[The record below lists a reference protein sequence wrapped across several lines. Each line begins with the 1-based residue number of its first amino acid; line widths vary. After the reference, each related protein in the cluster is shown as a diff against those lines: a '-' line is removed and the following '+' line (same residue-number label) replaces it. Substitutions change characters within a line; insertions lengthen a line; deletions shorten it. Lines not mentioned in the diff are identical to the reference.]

1 MPAFGRGCWEQIFH
15 LSRFKVTDS
24 HALPHRGQRG
34 PLDPGLEPGTVR
46 AWPGAA
52 GGMGWGLGAPPDGGA
67 LGGLGGGGGQVQD
80 AGGEALVSPGARAR
94 RWASCAGTRSGQ
106 GVVQSPPSLTGHLL
120 IRLRH
125 EGGRSHPDLP
135 SPELC
140 LPSTSPMRPVLPGGN
155 GGVWR
160 AQRGWGAS
168 GGGGT
173 ELGGSGRRDCLRAP
187 PASLGRPG

>member
-1 MPAFGRGCWEQIFH
+1 MLGTDIPSLPVQGHGLPCSAPPWSAGASGPWTRTRDRKSLAGGCW
-15 LSRFKVTDS
+15 RD
-24 HALPHRGQRG
+24 
-34 PLDPGLEPGTVR
+34 
-46 AWPGAA
+46 
-52 GGMGWGLGAPPDGGA
+52 GLGAWCSARWGSPGWVGGRRR
-67 LGGLGGGGGQVQD
+67 GQVQD
-80 AGGEALVSPGARAR
+80 AGGEALVSPGVRACR
-94 RWASCAGTRSGQ
+94 RPSCAGTRSGQ

-120 IRLRH
+120 IRIRH